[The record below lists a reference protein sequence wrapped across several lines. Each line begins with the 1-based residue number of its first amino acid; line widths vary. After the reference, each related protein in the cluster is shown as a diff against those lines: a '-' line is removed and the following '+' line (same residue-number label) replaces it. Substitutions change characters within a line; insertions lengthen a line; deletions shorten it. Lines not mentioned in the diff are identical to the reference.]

1 MALIEVNN
9 LSVEIKKK
17 KILQEINFSV
27 EKGEVT
33 VLVGP
38 SGSGKT
44 TLLRTLNLLQ
54 EPSQGTI
61 KIGGTSIDGRKIN
74 NAILTIG
81 VNNGIPAI

>member
-33 VLVGP
+33 V
-38 SGSGKT
+38 
-44 TLLRTLNLLQ
+44 
-54 EPSQGTI
+54 
-61 KIGGTSIDGRKIN
+61 DRKS
-74 NAILTIG
+74 
-81 VNNGIPAI
+81 VV